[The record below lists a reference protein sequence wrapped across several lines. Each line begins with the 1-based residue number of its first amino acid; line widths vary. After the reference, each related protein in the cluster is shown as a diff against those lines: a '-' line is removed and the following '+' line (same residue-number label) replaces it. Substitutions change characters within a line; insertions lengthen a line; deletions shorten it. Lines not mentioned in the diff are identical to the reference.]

1 MRLGRRDPV
10 HRAEVLKRE
19 REMAAELFN
28 PPTEEERQRIARVLG
43 REDVLTDPQ
52 QPLPLERA
60 A

>member
-19 REMAAELFN
+19 RELAAELFR
-28 PPTEEERQRIARVLG
+28 PHTEEEIAECARALG
-43 REDVLTDPQ
+43 IEPRDPQ
-52 QPLPLERA
+52 QPLPLELA